1 MIMIFNVDLCYFWTF
16 KSVVCVDS
24 KGSASENNFG
34 AMNLFSQ
41 YIVKGAIEITIEE
54 VKIKK

>member
-16 KSVVCVDS
+16 KSVVVCVEDS

-34 AMNLFSQ
+34 AMNLSIF
-41 YIVKGAIEITIEE
+41 KMLL
-54 VKIKK
+54 